1 MQLFANTEQKKV
13 KWYALY
19 TNPRAEKKVE
29 QELLKRSYQVFLPQR
44 ITIKQWSD
52 RKKKVTVPLF
62 PSYIFICIDDIER
75 NYFDILNTPG
85 VVKFIRMG
93 KDIVS
98 IRAKQIQEIRLFLS
112 NFENYEVL
120 SEHFEPKMPVE
131 VVAGPLKGTKGIV
144 SEHKGNKLFIIE
156 IEQIGFSLA
165 LSLPANYLKKLK

>member
-44 ITIKQWSD
+44 TTIKQWSD

>member
-1 MQLFANTEQKKV
+1 MQPLNPTEENK

-29 QELLKRSYQVFLPQR
+29 LELQKRDYQVYLPQR
-44 ITIKQWSD
+44 TTLKQWSD

-62 PSYIFICIDDIER
+62 PSYIFICLELER
-75 NYFDILNTPG
+75 NYYDILNIPG

-98 IRAKQIQEIRLFLS
+98 IRAQQIQEIQLFLS
-112 NFENYEVL
+112 NFEHYEVL
-120 SEHFEPKMPVE
+120 NELFEPKMPVE
-131 VVAGPLKGTKGIV
+131 VIAGPLKGTKGTI
-144 SEHKGNKLFIIE
+144 SELKGNKLFVIE
-156 IEQIGFSLA
+156 VEQIGFSLA

>member
-1 MQLFANTEQKKV
+1 LQLFANTEQKKV

>member
-1 MQLFANTEQKKV
+1 MQTVNPTKENK

-29 QELLKRSYQVFLPQR
+29 QELLKQHYEVFLPQR
-44 ITIKQWSD
+44 TTLKQWSD

-62 PSYIFICIDDIER
+62 PSYIFICVDLER
-75 NYFDILNTPG
+75 NYFDILNTQG
-85 VVKFIRMG
+85 VVKFIRLG

-98 IRAKQIQEIRLFLS
+98 IREQQIQEIRLFLS

-120 SEHFEPKMPVE
+120 NELFEAKMPVE
-131 VVAGPLKGTKGIV
+131 VVAGPLKGTKGII
-144 SEHKGNKLFIIE
+144 SEHKGNKLFVIE
-156 IEQIGFSLA
+156 VEQIGFSLA